1 MAIGAVAGPLIGGAL
16 TQHVSWRWC
25 TPPLSI
31 HILTYR
37 HTHPSNPQH
46 PGFYINLPAGALTTV
61 LLLLTRIPQRT
72 QRTITITP
80 KSTPL
85 ATLSSLDLPGF
96 ALFAPAVI
104 TLLLAIQWGGTVHA
118 WSSPTIISL
127 IIIFPLL
134 TVLFLFWERHR
145 GLSALIPLS
154 ILLSRPVAFACAT
167 SLFQMGAQ
175 MVVSYYLPI
184 WFQVIQAVSPTTSG
198 VRTLPLLVSQMLAA
212 LVSGV
217 LVSKSGYPSLFAIIG
232 SATTS
237 IDAGLLSTF
246 STSTTTGQW
255 IGYQIING
263 AGRGMLM
270 QMPVLATQAVL
281 PPANNAIGSSLL
293 LFFQF
298 LGGAVFLGVSQ
309 TAFLS
314 ILRSS
319 LTTFAPSVNAAEIA
333 TAGASTSSLRD
344 VVGSADLEGV
354 IRAFNRAL
362 TRTFVSILLLS
373 SSFSS
378 HLQFIG

>member
-1 MAIGAVAGPLIGGAL
+1 
-16 TQHVSWRWC
+16 
-25 TPPLSI
+25 
-31 HILTYR
+31 
-37 HTHPSNPQH
+37 
-46 PGFYINLPAGALTTV
+46 
-61 LLLLTRIPQRT
+61 
-72 QRTITITP
+72 
-80 KSTPL
+80 
-85 ATLSSLDLPGF
+85 
-96 ALFAPAVI
+96 
-104 TLLLAIQWGGTVHA
+104 
-118 WSSPTIISL
+118 
-127 IIIFPLL
+127 
-134 TVLFLFWERHR
+134 
-145 GLSALIPLS
+145 
-154 ILLSRPVAFACAT
+154 
-167 SLFQMGAQ
+167 MGAQ

-232 SATTS
+232 GATTS
-237 IDAGLLSTF
+237 IGAGLLSTF
-246 STSTTTGQW
+246 STSTSTGQW

-333 TAGASTSSLRD
+333 TAGASASSLKD
-344 VVGSADLEGV
+344 AVGSADVEGV

-362 TRTFVSILLLS
+362 TRTFVSILLPS